1 MNSLKNQPVT
11 RWPTY
16 FFSGYWDTCEK
27 FQKSV
32 KSYIKLPFLAN
43 LIAFLDSLGQKTYMG
58 EFSGLY
64 HVPVR
69 KYSRKRCQE
78 NVAQVTHRAT
88 FSRTKNAL
96 NQNPLGVECWNFQ
109 DFLVCT
115 VPIYITTTQD
125 LWRWVTSPGWLP
137 PWDFQGN
144 DIINI
149 QPL

>member
-1 MNSLKNQPVT
+1 MNILKNQPVT

-16 FFSGYWDTCEK
+16 FFSGYWDTYEK

-78 NVAQVTHRAT
+78 NGR
-88 FSRTKNAL
+88 
-96 NQNPLGVECWNFQ
+96 PG
-109 DFLVCT
+109 D
-115 VPIYITTTQD
+115 
-125 LWRWVTSPGWLP
+125 TS
-137 PWDFQGN
+137 GN
-144 DIINI
+144 LFPNKKCSKSESAWS
-149 QPL
+149 